1 MFSFRQPTLCSFY
14 SSLGDFRVSFVWSPV
29 FFLMACFWAAWVVFC
44 LRLFSS
50 LQFVAYRLFCQDVR
64 KQLLAY
70 LKLRGSTLACPKHS
84 KYVAKIFVYSSLSSE
99 HPARIWLLNSA
110 QNIRQKMKSPLV
122 YTFIQL
128 RCAAD
133 DDDDNCN
140 FNIGYHMIAEHLF
153 Q

>member
-1 MFSFRQPTLCSFY
+1 
-14 SSLGDFRVSFVWSPV
+14 
-29 FFLMACFWAAWVVFC
+29 
-44 LRLFSS
+44 
-50 LQFVAYRLFCQDVR
+50 
-64 KQLLAY
+64 
-70 LKLRGSTLACPKHS
+70 
-84 KYVAKIFVYSSLSSE
+84 
-99 HPARIWLLNSA
+99 
-110 QNIRQKMKSPLV
+110 MKSPLV